1 MEVIAIPMAGPTV
14 SPATLPGWITLGQVV
29 VGVGAIIIFIG
40 FIFGGLAASN
50 IGTSATNQG
59 NLGNYVNDLEAFFV
73 LTGLGIL
80 IAMAGW
86 GFHSIWPKFQARPR
100 PAPMYVPPVAPAPA
114 PTGMAAPPPPP
125 PAAPAAPNC
134 PKCGNPT
141 TYIAQYGR
149 YYCFNDKLYV

>member
-1 MEVIAIPMAGPTV
+1 VEVIAVLMAGTTV
-14 SPATLPGWITLGQVV
+14 SPAILPGWITLGKVI
-29 VGVGAIIIFIG
+29 VGVGAIIIFVG

-59 NLGNYVNDLEAFFV
+59 NAQNYVNDFEAFFV
-73 LTGLGIL
+73 LTGVGIL

-86 GFHSIWPKFQARPR
+86 GFHSIWPKFKARPR
-100 PAPMYVPPVAPAPA
+100 LAFTYVPPVAAAPAPA
-114 PTGMAAPPPPP
+114 GMAAPPPPP
-125 PAAPAAPNC
+125 PAGLNC

-149 YYCFNDKLYV
+149 YYCFTDNQYL

>member
-1 MEVIAIPMAGPTV
+1 MAEPTV
-14 SPATLPGWITLGQVV
+14 TPVTLPKWITLGQVI
-29 VGVGAIIIFIG
+29 VGIGAIIIFIG
-40 FIFGGLAASN
+40 FIFGGLAASS

-59 NLGNYVNDLEAFFV
+59 NIQNYANDLEAFFV

-86 GFHSIWPKFQARPR
+86 GFHSIWPKFKARPR
-100 PAPMYVPPVAPAPA
+100 PVLAYVPAMAPGPA
-114 PTGMAAPPPPP
+114 SASMAAPPPPP
-125 PAAPAAPNC
+125 PAGPNC

-149 YYCFNDKLYV
+149 YYCLTDKQYV

>member
-1 MEVIAIPMAGPTV
+1 
-14 SPATLPGWITLGQVV
+14 LPGWITLGQVI
-29 VGVGAIIIFIG
+29 VGVGAIIIFLG

-86 GFHSIWPKFQARPR
+86 GFHSIWPKFKARPR
-100 PAPMYVPPVAPAPA
+100 PAPIYVAPVAPA
-114 PTGMAAPPPPP
+114 GMAAPPPP
-125 PAAPAAPNC
+125 AGPNC

-149 YYCFNDKLYV
+149 YYCFTDKQYV

>member
-1 MEVIAIPMAGPTV
+1 MEVIAVSMAGPTV

-40 FIFGGLAASN
+40 FIFGALAAGS

-59 NLGNYVNDLEAFFV
+59 NLQNYVNDLGAFFI

-86 GFHSIWPKFQARPR
+86 GFHSIWPKFKARPR
-100 PAPMYVPPVAPAPA
+100 PVLAYVPLVAPAPA
-114 PTGMAAPPPPP
+114 PAGMAAPPPPP
-125 PAAPAAPNC
+125 SAAPNC
-134 PKCGNPT
+134 PKCGNLT
-141 TYIAQYGR
+141 TYVAQYGR
-149 YYCFNDKLYV
+149 YYCFTDKEYV